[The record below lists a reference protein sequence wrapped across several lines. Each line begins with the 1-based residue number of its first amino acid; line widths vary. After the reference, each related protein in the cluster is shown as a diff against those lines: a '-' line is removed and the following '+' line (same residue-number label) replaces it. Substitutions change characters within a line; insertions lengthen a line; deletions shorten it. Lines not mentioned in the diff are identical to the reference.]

1 MHSLS
6 PRKTMITA
14 ALILTFFLVGCD
26 RQQQAETP
34 PPASESRSFTAAM
47 EEAHSGMM
55 GDVPPGS
62 AKAVVPFAELEVEKA
77 AGENSFTVGEL
88 YAQGEAL
95 EGQTVRVRGQVV
107 KFSPAIMNRNFI
119 HLQDGSGAEGDR
131 THNLVVTSQTA
142 VETGAI
148 VTVEGTVAANKDFGA
163 GYTYAVIVEDAQ
175 ITE

>member
-47 EEAHSGMM
+47 EEAHQGVM
-55 GDVPPGS
+55 GDVPMGS

-77 AGENSFTVGEL
+77 EGENSFTVGEL